1 MEEKN
6 LQIQEKRELASQ
18 SETTRD
24 VPVYIPAVDIY
35 ETERELT
42 LLADMPGVPLE
53 KIDIDLNDDQLT
65 IRGTVAI
72 EEEKGTVLLRE
83 YPMGDYYRQ
92 FTVSSAIDRSK
103 IEASMKDGVLKVTLP
118 KAEIAKPRKI
128 AVKSS

>member
-6 LQIQEKRELASQ
+6 LQIQEKRELATQ

-65 IRGTVAI
+65 IRGTVDI
-72 EEEKGTVLLRE
+72 EKEQGYGAVAGVSHGGLLSTVHRIQ
-83 YPMGDYYRQ
+83 RH
-92 FTVSSAIDRSK
+92 
-103 IEASMKDGVLKVTLP
+103 
-118 KAEIAKPRKI
+118 
-128 AVKSS
+128 